1 MALKAVPTQAADQN
15 GRDSGTPVRTTT
27 LYVEK
32 GQDGRQTAES
42 KDTSLVNP
50 LDQLSVTHL
59 ADSGIFG
66 DDDSESLGNLVE
78 RIRHEE
84 RQLLQ
89 DDRTVLVLDQEKKK
103 KKVGQPWS
111 QVKGSGGGEQQ
122 DELAIKLHEA
132 RLQLKENQNRGFKLG
147 SKNGRGQLSGSG
159 EGGPQDRGSMES
171 ISDMLGAPQ
180 LRKRKK
186 KPKYKV
192 KMDSTQQSQESRG
205 GAVLSLSPAQINR

>member
-1 MALKAVPTQAADQN
+1 MALKAVPAQAADQN
-15 GRDSGTPVRTTT
+15 AKDSGTPVRTTT

-78 RIRHEE
+78 RIRQEE
-84 RQLLQ
+84 RLLQ

-103 KKVGQPWS
+103 KKAGQPWS

-159 EGGPQDRGSMES
+159 EGGP
-171 ISDMLGAPQ
+171 
-180 LRKRKK
+180 
-186 KPKYKV
+186 
-192 KMDSTQQSQESRG
+192 
-205 GAVLSLSPAQINR
+205 

>member
-1 MALKAVPTQAADQN
+1 MALKAVPAQAADQN
-15 GRDSGTPVRTTT
+15 VKDSGTPVGTTT

-66 DDDSESLGNLVE
+66 DDDNESLGNLAE
-78 RIRHEE
+78 RIRQEE

-89 DDRTVLVLDQEKKK
+89 DDRTVLVLDQEKKE
-103 KKVGQPWS
+103 KKVGQPGS

-132 RLQLKENQNRGFKLG
+132 RLQLKENQTRGFKLG
-147 SKNGRGQLSGSG
+147 SKDGRGQLGGSG
-159 EGGPQDRGSMES
+159 EGGP
-171 ISDMLGAPQ
+171 
-180 LRKRKK
+180 
-186 KPKYKV
+186 
-192 KMDSTQQSQESRG
+192 
-205 GAVLSLSPAQINR
+205 

>member
-15 GRDSGTPVRTTT
+15 AKDSGTPVRTTT

-66 DDDSESLGNLVE
+66 DDDNESLGNLIE
-78 RIRHEE
+78 RIRQEE

-89 DDRTVLVLDQEKKK
+89 DDRTVLVLDQEIKLKKA
-103 KKVGQPWS
+103 GQPWS
-111 QVKGSGGGEQQ
+111 
-122 DELAIKLHEA
+122 
-132 RLQLKENQNRGFKLG
+132 
-147 SKNGRGQLSGSG
+147 
-159 EGGPQDRGSMES
+159 
-171 ISDMLGAPQ
+171 
-180 LRKRKK
+180 
-186 KPKYKV
+186 
-192 KMDSTQQSQESRG
+192 
-205 GAVLSLSPAQINR
+205 